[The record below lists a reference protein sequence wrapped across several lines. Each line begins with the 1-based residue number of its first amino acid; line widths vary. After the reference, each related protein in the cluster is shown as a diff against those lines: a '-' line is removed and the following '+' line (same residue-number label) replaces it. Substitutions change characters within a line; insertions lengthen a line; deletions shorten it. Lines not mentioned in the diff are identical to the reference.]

1 MGEIKKAIKFI
12 EKNLKMLADEVQKY
26 SIMAF

>member
-12 EKNLKMLADEVQKY
+12 EKNHKMVADEVQKY
-26 SIMAF
+26 SIMA

>member
-12 EKNLKMLADEVQKY
+12 EKNHKVVADEVQKY
-26 SIMAF
+26 SIMA